1 MTEIVATGMAN
12 RRRVGVPRM
21 KKYNVKTDMTP
32 MVDLGF
38 LLITFFIITTELSK
52 PSVIKLN
59 MAKDG
64 PAMLLGTSNAL
75 TVLLAEHNRVYYYHG
90 DWKKA
95 SENNKVYPTN
105 FSVTN
110 GLGKIIR
117 EKQKWLDEHGTKE
130 KRNGLMLLIK
140 AGNGASYQ
148 NVIDALDEA
157 TINMVGK
164 YAVLSAGKE
173 EKDWMEKHKQ

>member
-1 MTEIVATGMAN
+1 MTEILAKGVAD
-12 RRRVGVPRM
+12 RRRAGVPRM
-21 KKYNVKTDMTP
+21 KRHNVKTDMTP

-38 LLITFFIITTELSK
+38 ILITFFIITTELSK
-52 PSVIKLN
+52 PSVVKLN
-59 MAKDG
+59 MTKDG
-64 PAMLLGTSNAL
+64 PPMPLGISNTL
-75 TVLLAEHNRVYYYHG
+75 TVLLDEHNRVYYYHG

-95 SENNKVYPTN
+95 SENNEIYSTN

-117 EKQKWLDEHGTKE
+117 EKQRWLDEHGTKE
-130 KRNGLMLLIK
+130 GRKGLMLLIK

-157 TINMVGK
+157 TINIVGK
-164 YAVLSAGKE
+164 YAVLPADKE
-173 EKDWMEKHKQ
+173 EKGWIGRHKQ